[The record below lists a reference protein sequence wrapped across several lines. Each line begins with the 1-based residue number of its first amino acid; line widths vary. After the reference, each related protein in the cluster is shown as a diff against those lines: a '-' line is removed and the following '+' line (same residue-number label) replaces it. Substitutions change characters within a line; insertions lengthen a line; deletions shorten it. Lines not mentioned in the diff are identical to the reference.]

1 MKQTI
6 KQKRWLIEKYVSY
19 FFVYSFIGW
28 VIEVI
33 LFLFQTKEFINRG
46 FLNLP
51 LLPIYGFGAV
61 LISLIYKDD
70 DHHWFMI
77 ALVGGIVASGIELIT
92 SYLLE
97 YVFKISLWDYSAMKY
112 NFQGRISLLSSVLFM
127 LGSVLIIKIINP
139 VVERKLRRMK
149 YNIKLEILLII
160 LSIATLIDF
169 VISIVD
175 KI

>member
-1 MKQTI
+1 MKQMI
-6 KQKRWLIEKYVSY
+6 KQKQWLIEKYVSY
-19 FFVYSFIGW
+19 FFIYSFIGW

-33 LFLFQTKEFINRG
+33 LVLFETKEFVNRG
-46 FLNLP
+46 FLNIP

-77 ALVGGIVASGIELIT
+77 ALVGGVVASGIELLT

-97 YVFKISLWDYSAMKY
+97 YIFKISLWDYSSIKY
-112 NFQGRISLLSSVLFM
+112 NFQGRISLLTSVLFM
-127 LGSVLIIKIINP
+127 IGSVLIVKIINP
-139 VVERKLRRMK
+139 VVERKLRRFK
-149 YNIKLEILLII
+149 YNIKLNVLLVTLSLITISDFII
-160 LSIATLIDF
+160 S
-169 VISIVD
+169 VIS